1 MCVKSEPCTH
11 VHLISM
17 MQLERGQLRCNR
29 RTVCSQLSG
38 ARDRRHRQPP
48 NNMSTMMD
56 CSLASR
62 MASKRLRRHRL
73 NRDATGELFLR
84 PPSKIRGFVQAQAA
98 PGPFKVLAPCINQ
111 ERSESVDK
119 VATKRKASHELFLAP
134 DGTKRTPQEID
145 AAFARLV
152 SNAGLVA
159 ETANR
164 LLAMYNEDEDM
175 RRRYSLLICMD
186 YYLMPCRRAYYMGFC
201 DGPAV
206 TGQCYT
212 SHVSYM

>member
-1 MCVKSEPCTH
+1 
-11 VHLISM
+11 
-17 MQLERGQLRCNR
+17 
-29 RTVCSQLSG
+29 
-38 ARDRRHRQPP
+38 
-48 NNMSTMMD
+48 MSTMMD

-98 PGPFKVLAPCINQ
+98 PGPVKVLAPCINQ

-119 VATKRKASHELFLAP
+119 VAAKRKASHELFLAP

-152 SNAGLVA
+152 SNSGLVA

-201 DGPAV
+201 DGPAA
-206 TGQCYT
+206 TGQCELHVMRLKYESCALRT
-212 SHVSYM
+212 VVSHCHVCNVGVLEVCLTACATPFSRAGHSVELDEKGRSRL

>member
-1 MCVKSEPCTH
+1 MVNIDVTD
-11 VHLISM
+11 
-17 MQLERGQLRCNR
+17 GQFA
-29 RTVCSQLSG
+29 SQLSG
-38 ARDRRHRQPP
+38 ARKKSAASATAKH
-48 NNMSTMMD
+48 NNMSSMLD

-98 PGPFKVLAPCINQ
+98 PGPFNQ

-119 VATKRKASHELFLAP
+119 VAAKRKASHELFLAP

-152 SNAGLVA
+152 SNSGLVA

-201 DGPAV
+201 DGPAA

>member
-1 MCVKSEPCTH
+1 M
-11 VHLISM
+11 L
-17 MQLERGQLRCNR
+17 
-29 RTVCSQLSG
+29 
-38 ARDRRHRQPP
+38 
-48 NNMSTMMD
+48 D

-62 MASKRLRRHRL
+62 MASKRLQRHRL

-119 VATKRKASHELFLAP
+119 VAAKRKASHELFLAP
-134 DGTKRTPQEID
+134 DGTKRTPEEID

-152 SNAGLVA
+152 SNSGLVA

-164 LLAMYNEDEDM
+164 LLAMYN
-175 RRRYSLLICMD
+175 

-201 DGPAV
+201 DGPAA

>member
-1 MCVKSEPCTH
+1 MVNIDVTD
-11 VHLISM
+11 
-17 MQLERGQLRCNR
+17 GQFA
-29 RTVCSQLSG
+29 SQLSG
-38 ARDRRHRQPP
+38 ARKKSASSATAIR
-48 NNMSTMMD
+48 NNMSSMLD

-119 VATKRKASHELFLAP
+119 VAAKRKASHELFLAP

-152 SNAGLVA
+152 SNSGLVA

-175 RRRYSLLICMD
+175 HRRYSLLICMD

-201 DGPAV
+201 DRPAA